1 MLIAEIRD
9 EIADK
14 FLQTPHSIPS
24 WQVTTAALKLVR
36 LVTKQTTNY
45 EEQMHFVVEAHSN
58 VPCSVPI

>member
-9 EIADK
+9 ENADK
-14 FLQTPHSIPS
+14 FLS